1 MINKTV
7 SQRKAIINKLFL
19 EKYGFYPD
27 DITDEIEKSYIDNY
41 NTFSNLLNKY
51 TNVILFSNM
60 QSNKLI
66 NEKRIYAN
74 ICKSIQV
81 MLMNS
86 LKNITNLF
94 EIEQFDSNLLNKKHV
109 IYK

>member
-1 MINKTV
+1 MIQKEDIFHN
-7 SQRKAIINKLFL
+7 IITTKKDIMDTYFIKLCN
-19 EKYGFYPD
+19 EH
-27 DITDEIEKSYIDNY
+27 EIEKSYIDNY